1 MNALDLLVRTRP
13 LAPVPARPATAQAW
27 TRADIAP
34 HPDQVFHDVGD
45 AIRTQIEAALA
56 HIRANGLDEATME
69 PEDFRLPAFAPLAAR
84 MRTQLDTGF
93 GVQVL
98 RGLPVSL
105 SDEPA
110 AEMIA
115 WGLANYLGRP
125 IRQGLVRDRR
135 LFTVTDKGGEN
146 GDPTRIGATNALSRM
161 HTDNGCLEP
170 RPPCIIGLLCVS
182 AARAGGNSTVIS
194 AAALHNAF
202 LAERPD
208 LLPLLFEPF
217 HFLPPRLHTWPQG
230 PRTIVKPIFER
241 HGDAIHVHYARVMV
255 EPGMDLAGTPLTPR
269 QREALDLLDTLLERP
284 GLVFDFRLEDG
295 DFLFTNNL
303 TTLHGRLAYTDDRPA
318 AERTP
323 TKRRCLKRIWMWRR
337 HAGPGT
343 DPIQLDLAE
352 LH

>member
-1 MNALDLLVRTRP
+1 MNALDLLVRTAAP
-13 LAPVPARPATAQAW
+13 APVPQHPASSQAW
-27 TRADIAP
+27 NRAAIAGVR
-34 HPDQVFHDVGD
+34 DQLFIDVDEAVRGQIAD
-45 AIRTQIEAALA
+45 AVAT
-56 HIRANGLDEATME
+56 IRANGLDGGTME
-69 PEDFRLPAFAPLAAR
+69 QEDFRLPAFAPIAAR
-84 MRTQLDTGF
+84 MREQLDTGY

-105 SDEPA
+105 ADEA
-110 AEMIA
+110 TAEIVA
-115 WGLANYLGRP
+115 WGIANYLGRP

-230 PRTIVKPIFER
+230 PRTIVKPIFEWQ
-241 HGDAIHVHYARVMV
+241 GEAIHVHYARVMV
-255 EPGMDLAGTPLTPR
+255 EPGMELAGTPLTPR
-269 QREALDLLDTLLERP
+269 QHEALDVLDELLERP

-303 TTLHGRLAYTDDRPA
+303 STLHGRLAYTDDQPRA
-318 AERTP
+318 AEA
-323 TKRRCLKRIWMWRR
+323 KRRCLKRIWMWRR
-337 HAGPGT
+337 HAGPGV
-343 DPIQLDLAE
+343 DPIALDMAE